1 MMAEAAAPLGVDVVA
16 LDPTPDCP
24 ASVAADQVVADFD
37 DADGIADL
45 ADRVDALTFEIELA
59 DPDAMAVAA
68 DEAGVVVHPDP
79 DTLRTIQDKLVQNDH
94 FAEAGVPLP
103 DYRRVDDAA
112 ALREVVDDWGRVM
125 LKARTG
131 GYDGRGNL
139 PVSDPDDAAS
149 ALDVVGA
156 DDGGAIAE
164 RFVDFVREISVIGVR
179 GRDEV
184 RTYPVGENVHEAEIL
199 RETVV
204 PARSDRDVRE
214 RADEVAREVLAALD
228 GRGVYG
234 IELFETADGD
244 ILLNEV
250 APRPHNSGHWT
261 IEGAATSQFEQ
272 HVRAVLGWPLGSA
285 ELRDTS
291 VSANVLG
298 DVEEPA
304 SATLR
309 GVETV
314 LESDAA
320 LHWYGK
326 REVRPLRKMGH
337 LTLAADEPREELLA
351 AARRL
356 RDSLT
361 FQP

>member
-1 MMAEAAAPLGVDVVA
+1 
-16 LDPTPDCP
+16 
-24 ASVAADQVVADFD
+24 
-37 DADGIADL
+37 
-45 ADRVDALTFEIELA
+45 
-59 DPDAMAVAA
+59 
-68 DEAGVVVHPDP
+68 
-79 DTLRTIQDKLVQNDH
+79 
-94 FAEAGVPLP
+94 
-103 DYRRVDDAA
+103 
-112 ALREVVDDWGRVM
+112 
-125 LKARTG
+125 
-131 GYDGRGNL
+131 
-139 PVSDPDDAAS
+139 VSDPDDAAS

-214 RADEVAREVLAALD
+214 RADEVAREVLDALD

-261 IEGAATSQFEQ
+261 IEGAVTSQFEQ

-337 LTLAADEPREELLA
+337 LTLAADELREELLA